1 MPTPPFAVRHI
12 DHVVLRT
19 HDPAR
24 LEAFYVGALGCPVE
38 KRQEKIG
45 LTQLRA
51 GAALIDIVALKPG
64 EIARSPGS
72 AGGNVDHL
80 CLRID
85 PFEPDAIRR
94 HMAAFGVACGEVA
107 PRYGA
112 EGRGPS
118 IYFEDPEGNRVE
130 LKGPATEPRG

>member
-1 MPTPPFAVRHI
+1 MAAPFAVRNI

-24 LEAFYVGALGCPVE
+24 LEAFYTQALGCAVE
-38 KRQEKIG
+38 KRQDHIG

-51 GAALIDIVALKPG
+51 GASLIDILKLKPD

-80 CLRID
+80 CLRVD
-85 PFEPDAIRR
+85 PFDADAIRR
-94 HMAAFGVACGEVA
+94 HLARFGVACGEA
-107 PRYGA
+107 ALRFGA

-130 LKGPATEPRG
+130 LKGPATE

>member
-1 MPTPPFAVRHI
+1 MSTPFNVLGI

-19 HDPAR
+19 ADPAR
-24 LEAFYVGALGCPVE
+24 LETFYTSVLGCPVE

-51 GAALIDIVALKPG
+51 GRSLIDIIALKSG
-64 EIARSPGS
+64 EIAASPGS
-72 AGGNVDHL
+72 SGGNMDHL

-85 PFEPDAIRR
+85 PFDADAIRR
-94 HMAAFGVACGEVA
+94 HLAGFGIDCGEVL

-112 EGRGPS
+112 EGSGPS
-118 IYFEDPEGNRVE
+118 IYFDDPEGNRVE
-130 LKGPATEPRG
+130 LKGPPSA

>member
-1 MPTPPFAVRHI
+1 MATPFSVLGI

-19 HDPAR
+19 AEPAK
-24 LEAFYVGALGCPVE
+24 LEAFYTSVLGCPVE

-51 GAALIDIVALKPG
+51 GRSLIDIIALKPG

-72 AGGNVDHL
+72 SGGNMDHL

-85 PFEPDAIRR
+85 PFDAEAIRR
-94 HMAAFGVACGEVA
+94 HLASHGIDCGEML

-112 EGRGPS
+112 EGSGPS
-118 IYFEDPEGNRVE
+118 IYFDDPEGNRVE
-130 LKGPATEPRG
+130 LKGPPSP